1 VNNDLDG
8 WDEILTDD
16 DPDQTNHTDQTEK
29 SPKTVFYKLT
39 KEEIKTFW
47 NEQYPQG
54 LTKKIVPL
62 AREIGFPCFIRTDYA
77 SGKHDY
83 INSCYVVK
91 EKDLP
96 SHVYNVIESNLLA
109 DFIGLPFKVLFFREF
124 LELEFKFRAFQGKLP
139 IAKERRYFIK
149 DGKIQCHHPYWPVDA
164 IEMPDNENYKTLLK
178 ELNQEEEQEI
188 KLLSKYSL
196 KVRDALKIHDYW
208 SIDFACGS
216 NGIWYLIDIAIG
228 ENSFHWLDCEFC
240 PNEMRAQYQRY
251 FESRN
256 LIKGSE

>member
-1 VNNDLDG
+1 MMQG
-8 WDEILTDD
+8 WMSYVD
-16 DPDQTNHTDQTEK
+16 N
-29 SPKTVFYKLT
+29 
-39 KEEIKTFW
+39 
-47 NEQYPQG
+47 G
-54 LTKKIVPL
+54 LV
-62 AREIGFPCFIRTDYA
+62 
-77 SGKHDY
+77 
-83 INSCYVVK
+83 
-91 EKDLP
+91 
-96 SHVYNVIESNLLA
+96 
-109 DFIGLPFKVLFFREF
+109 FREF
-124 LELEFKFRAFQGKLP
+124 LSLVTKFTAFRGEFP
-139 IAKERRYFIK
+139 VNKERRYFIK